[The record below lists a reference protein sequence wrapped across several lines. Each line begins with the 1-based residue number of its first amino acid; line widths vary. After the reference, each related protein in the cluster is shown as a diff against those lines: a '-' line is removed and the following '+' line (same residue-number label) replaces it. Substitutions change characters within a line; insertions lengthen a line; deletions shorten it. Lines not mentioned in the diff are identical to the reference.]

1 MVDRV
6 VVHVMTVSS
15 HLDRSV
21 AVGRDGLVMTRTPP
35 RIKVQHMSTDNPIR
49 VLVLEEFRLHTADL
63 DGTAARIVADTP
75 QGIEPAIPLLTS
87 IEDNRNVA
95 TLRALHVGESTESD
109 AAQHAA
115 LDPLVSSWAAPKHYG
130 PRITERSQGPP
141 SSFRLA
147 VTESGINGG
156 GTPRVSGPAG
166 SVEDKATSRPIGL
179 LWIGAP
185 VDTHAGLLVL
195 LGSYD
200 QAPQAVAG
208 DPSGWPLPL
217 STDLGVRIYE
227 NSRA

>member
-1 MVDRV
+1 
-6 VVHVMTVSS
+6 
-15 HLDRSV
+15 
-21 AVGRDGLVMTRTPP
+21 
-35 RIKVQHMSTDNPIR
+35 MSTDDPIR
-49 VLVLEEFRLHTADL
+49 VLVLEEFRLHAADL
-63 DGTAARIVADTP
+63 DGAAARIVADTP
-75 QGIEPAIPLLTS
+75 KGIEPAIPLLTS

-130 PRITERSQGPP
+130 PRITERSQSPP

-156 GTPRVSGPAG
+156 GTPRLSGPAG
-166 SVEDKATSRPIGL
+166 SVEDKATSRSIGL

-185 VDTHAGLLVL
+185 VDTHAGLLLL
-195 LGSYD
+195 LGSYGED
-200 QAPQAVAG
+200 PRPVG
-208 DPSGWPLPL
+208 DDPSGWPLPL